1 MAPLLKKVAD
11 PCVRGTGKR
20 FHD

>member
-1 MAPLLKKVAD
+1 MAPLLNKVAD